1 MVIIYFLVYAVAFGI
16 VTSLAAR
23 NKNRDRAAWFF
34 IGFFFGVFGLIAIL
48 VIEENVETQ
57 PRDLAFEHS
66 MASTS
71 SQPTQTKK
79 CPDCAEEIKLEA
91 KVCRFCGK
99 RFTDEEVQS
108 HIDAGTHQDDVP
120 YQAEI
125 SGERL
130 RTVRCPKCYTMN
142 YETEYYC
149 TACGRSLE

>member
-1 MVIIYFLVYAVAFGI
+1 MLIVYFLFYAVAFGI

-23 NKNRDRAAWFF
+23 NKNRDPAAWFF
-34 IGFFFGVFGLIAIL
+34 IGFLFGVFGLIAVL
-48 VIEENVETQ
+48 VMEQQVQTS
-57 PRDLAFEHS
+57 PRDLVYERTI
-66 MASTS
+66 ASQAS
-71 SQPTQTKK
+71 PPPQTKK

-108 HIDAGTHQDDVP
+108 HISAAPSSTDTVS
-120 YQAEI
+120 QAEA

-130 RTVRCPKCYTMN
+130 RTIRCPKCYTMN
-142 YETEYYC
+142 YETDYYC